1 MSERH
6 RVSSP
11 PPHSTEHRTC
21 SPCSSNQ
28 SLVPIPND
36 FPRDPHPGTL
46 PGAQE
51 KLLARLI
58 DGRYI
63 VGLTEE
69 ELQVRYDACVN
80 LVDQLVPYCLRKKTE
95 NPSWTTADVLRR
107 VHVGVQAK
115 RWGYS
120 LAEIHWMVNKLS
132 VALGWPRFSD
142 AQPKAS

>member
-1 MSERH
+1 M
-6 RVSSP
+6 V
-11 PPHSTEHRTC
+11 
-21 SPCSSNQ
+21 
-28 SLVPIPND
+28 IPED
-36 FPRDPHPGTL
+36 FPRDLHSGAVPGT
-46 PGAQE
+46 QE

-69 ELQVRYDACVN
+69 ELKERYDACVD
-80 LVDQLVPYCLRKKTE
+80 LVEQLVPYCVRKKTE
-95 NPSWTTADVLRR
+95 NPSWTTAEVLRR
-107 VHVGVQAK
+107 VHAGVQAK

-132 VALGWPRFSD
+132 AALDWPRFSD